1 MPTSCGPGLHSRFSV
16 AVTQVGL
23 DQHSYSTLGPVSAW
37 VGDRLWM
44 GKPPRC
50 RTRHPGLLSLIPP
63 SVSRLQWVSGESWGS
78 EQAYRVIHQTIS
90 VVSQCSLNAWLK
102 GLASGDQCRLM
113 ANGSTLEVC
122 YTLMH
127 YTNPY
132 LLYLTL
138 HDVQLN
144 VAQTYVVQR
153 NNSCQQYTVTVLT
166 VHLSVSLLQQYTQPT
181 PFYTYHTSLEAVLYY
196 TSASVRIWVVNFVL
210 TC

>member
-1 MPTSCGPGLHSRFSV
+1 VRWIADNWRQLSASSRFSV
-16 AVTQVGL
+16 ADSLQL
-23 DQHSYSTLGPVSAW
+23 CWISAEKLWICIIFGHGKSVVRLEW
-37 VGDRLWM
+37 V
-44 GKPPRC
+44 P
-50 RTRHPGLLSLIPP
+50 
-63 SVSRLQWVSGESWGS
+63 GESCGS
-78 EQAYRVIHQTIS
+78 KQAYCVIHQSIP